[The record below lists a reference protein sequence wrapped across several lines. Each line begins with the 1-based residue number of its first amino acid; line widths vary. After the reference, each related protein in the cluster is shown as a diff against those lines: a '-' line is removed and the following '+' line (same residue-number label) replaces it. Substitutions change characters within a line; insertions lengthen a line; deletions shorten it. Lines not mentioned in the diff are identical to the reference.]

1 MLMQPA
7 DELLTTAQVADLA
20 KVSRQTV
27 WRWAR
32 SGVLPAVHPG
42 PKLWRFRRS
51 DVEKL
56 LEPSSSPDQA
66 AS

>member
-1 MLMQPA
+1 MVLMQP

-32 SGVLPAVHPG
+32 SGVLPAIHPG

-51 DVEKL
+51 DVEAL
-56 LEPSSSPDQA
+56 LAPK